1 MLMSESILWG
11 KAAIFPCPTCGQ
23 MIYSDADKCRF
34 CSGNV
39 DRQAATLGAE
49 VQSRVN
55 TACNQAKL
63 LRNSAGAMWI
73 FFLLGLLPFLPFGW
87 GFTGLFFS
95 IPVWLIYWQVKFGR
109 LQTSDVDYK
118 RAKRDRLIALI
129 IWLPALAI
137 ELLSLA
143 VRLLVR

>member
-1 MLMSESILWG
+1 MFMSESILSG
-11 KAAIFPCPTCGQ
+11 KAGIFPCPSCGQ
-23 MIYSDADKCRF
+23 MIYSDANKCRF
-34 CSGNV
+34 CSTAV

-49 VQSRVN
+49 IQSRVN

-63 LRNSAGAMWI
+63 LRNSAGTMWG
-73 FFLLGLLPFLPFGW
+73 FFLLGLFPFMPFGW
-87 GFTGLFFS
+87 GFTSLFFA
-95 IPVWLIYWQVKFGR
+95 IPGWLIYWQVKFGG

-129 IWLPALAI
+129 IWLPALALQ
-137 ELLSLA
+137 LLSFA